1 MKKYTLD
8 EIKSLITSVEQ
19 VQGSASFEDE
29 FGNVYNIDKVIEQAE
44 KDVDKLKNNANVNF
58 RWSEFEIK
66 RAKKIAAK
74 MGMPYQTYIKFALKQ
89 TMDKDEKNFG

>member
-1 MKKYTLD
+1 MKKYTLE
-8 EIKSLITSVEQ
+8 EIKSLITSVER
-19 VQGSASFEDE
+19 VKDNAVFKDN
-29 FGNVYNIDKVIEQAE
+29 FGNVHDIDEVIEQAE
-44 KDVDKLKNNANVNF
+44 KDVEIFKNKLNVNF

-74 MGMPYQTYIKFALKQ
+74 LGMPYQTYIKSALKQ